1 MKIRSLAWIRL
12 YMITSLLSSACMGII
27 AQESAPPGTV
37 IEKSSNGRIYLGAPS
52 ILVLP
57 NGEYLSSHHLTGPDA
72 QHASGGI
79 KRIHVSAD
87 KGKTWSFRSEL
98 KGQFWSSLFLHQ
110 GNVYLI
116 GTRGGVSDIVIRR
129 STDGGRTW
137 TEPSDDKNGLL
148 LRKEGNMGYH
158 CAPVPVVFHKGRIW
172 RAFEYTADKGWGNF
186 DALMMSINVDDDLL
200 DASKWT
206 ASNKLPFIAG
216 QHPDYNSWLEGNAV
230 VSPDGHIID
239 MLRVH
244 HKGDDIAAM
253 VRVSEDGKELSFD
266 PATGFVNMP
275 GACKKFTIHF
285 DPESKRYWS
294 LTNYVP
300 LAEKEKASRLRH
312 PLERARNSL
321 VVISSKD
328 LVSWE
333 KHHRILYSP
342 EILKHGF
349 QYADW
354 KIDGKDIVAVVRTSF
369 GENTNPH
376 DANHITF
383 HRIKDFRKLTKKRI
397 DD

>member
-1 MKIRSLAWIRL
+1 
-12 YMITSLLSSACMGII
+12 
-27 AQESAPPGTV
+27 
-37 IEKSSNGRIYLGAPS
+37 
-52 ILVLP
+52 
-57 NGEYLSSHHLTGPDA
+57 
-72 QHASGGI
+72 
-79 KRIHVSAD
+79 
-87 KGKTWSFRSEL
+87 
-98 KGQFWSSLFLHQ
+98 
-110 GNVYLI
+110 
-116 GTRGGVSDIVIRR
+116 
-129 STDGGRTW
+129 
-137 TEPSDDKNGLL
+137 
-148 LRKEGNMGYH
+148 MGYH

-172 RAFEYTADKGWGNF
+172 RAFEYTADKGWGHF
-186 DALMMSINVDDDLL
+186 DALMLSIDVHDDLL

-206 ASNKLPFIAG
+206 ASNRLPFNAG
-216 QHPDYNSWLEGNAV
+216 QHPDYTSWLEGNAV
-230 VSPDGHIID
+230 VSPDGGMID

-285 DPESKRYWS
+285 DRKSKRYWS

-300 LAEKEKASRLRH
+300 SAEKEKASRLRH

-321 VVISSKD
+321 VLISSQD
-328 LVSWE
+328 LISWD
-333 KHHRILYSP
+333 KHHRIIYSP

-369 GENTNPH
+369 GQNTNPH

-383 HRIKDFRKLTKKRI
+383 HRVKDFRKLTKKRI

>member
-1 MKIRSLAWIRL
+1 MKIQGLTWMRFCIFSCLI
-12 YMITSLLSSACMGII
+12 SSAGKNIT

-72 QHASGGI
+72 PHATGGI

-98 KGQFWSSLFLHQ
+98 KGQFWSSLFLHK
-110 GNVYLI
+110 GIVYLI

-137 TEPSDDKNGLL
+137 TEPSDEKNGLL
-148 LRKEGNMGYH
+148 LRKEGGMGYH

-172 RAFEYTADKGWGNF
+172 RAFEYTADKGWGHF
-186 DALMMSINVDDDLL
+186 DALMLSIDVHDDLL

-206 ASNKLPFIAG
+206 ASNRLPFNAG
-216 QHPDYNSWLEGNAV
+216 QHPDYTSWLEGNAV
-230 VSPDGHIID
+230 VSPDGGMID

-285 DPESKRYWS
+285 DRKSKRYWS

-300 LAEKEKASRLRH
+300 SAEKEKASRLRH

-321 VVISSKD
+321 VLISSQD
-328 LVSWE
+328 LISWD
-333 KHHRILYSP
+333 KHHRIIYSP

-354 KIDGKDIVAVVRTSF
+354 KIDGKDIVAGVRTSF
-369 GENTNPH
+369 GQNTNPH

-383 HRIKDFRKLTKKRI
+383 HRVKDFRKLMKKRI